1 MLQLFLLGTEA
12 DHAVFF
18 FTQGAFGRSTL
29 RVDIRD
35 RTLCFAKRLFGSSE
49 FAASIGSATRTDSGF
64 RIGQQVSHA
73 KFGHGVII
81 NADGSGKNV
90 QVEVNFAEHG
100 IKRLALEYAK
110 LTAI

>member
-1 MLQLFLLGTEA
+1 MCIDT
-12 DHAVFF
+12 
-18 FTQGAFGRSTL
+18 
-29 RVDIRD
+29 
-35 RTLCFAKRLFGSSE
+35 
-49 FAASIGSATRTDSGF
+49 GF
-64 RIGQQVSHA
+64 RIGQQVFHA

>member
-1 MLQLFLLGTEA
+1 LKWLSAKPKNLLAMEPHEPLSGDNYA
-12 DHAVFF
+12 NANI
-18 FTQGAFGRSTL
+18 S
-29 RVDIRD
+29 
-35 RTLCFAKRLFGSSE
+35 K
-49 FAASIGSATRTDSGF
+49 FAASIGSATRSDSGF

-73 KFGHGVII
+73 KFGQGVII

-90 QVEVNFAEHG
+90 QVEVNFRDHG